1 MLQGFDRKNSNSWA
15 LSRDIDELKYLMKI
29 LTMKD
34 SIPISQ
40 SPGFSEKHKQY
51 FSLSLSLSLFS
62 LSLFLQ
68 FTHQGYLGTT
78 VKKEKYLFLY
88 MVSVETNQEAKNLT
102 LCYSKLTNIPR
113 L

>member
-1 MLQGFDRKNSNSWA
+1 
-15 LSRDIDELKYLMKI
+15 
-29 LTMKD
+29 MKD

-51 FSLSLSLSLFS
+51 ISLSLSLSLFS
-62 LSLFLQ
+62 LSLFFQ
-68 FTHQGYLGTT
+68 FTHQEYLGTA

-102 LCYSKLTNIPR
+102 LCYSKLTNIPK
-113 L
+113 LWYEKYPGLHFIQAVSLEKSGMNLGFFPLG

>member
-51 FSLSLSLSLFS
+51 ISLSLSLSLFS
-62 LSLFLQ
+62 LSLFTIYPSRVFRYNCQ
-68 FTHQGYLGTT
+68 KRE
-78 VKKEKYLFLY
+78 VPI
-88 MVSVETNQEAKNLT
+88 SVYGISGDQSRSPKSHSLLLKTN
-102 LCYSKLTNIPR
+102 
-113 L
+113 

>member
-51 FSLSLSLSLFS
+51 ISLSLSLFS
-62 LSLFLQ
+62 LSLFFQ
-68 FTHQGYLGTT
+68 FTHQEYLGTA